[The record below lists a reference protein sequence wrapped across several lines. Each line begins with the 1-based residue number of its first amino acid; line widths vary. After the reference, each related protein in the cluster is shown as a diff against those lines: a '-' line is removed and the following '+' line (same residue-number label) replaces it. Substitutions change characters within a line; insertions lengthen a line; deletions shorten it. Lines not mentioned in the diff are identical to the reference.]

1 MLLPFYVVSTMLC
14 IDVLGVIYAVMLVGW
29 NIIPHLL
36 FNVTIDKVIVEFTYV
51 MLCSTKKWGDTLHGK
66 QC

>member
-1 MLLPFYVVSTMLC
+1 MLC